1 MEIREVSNM
10 TEYVVALTTCP
21 TDKSREL
28 GDYLV
33 KARVCACVNII
44 PKVLSIYHWKGDI
57 VTEDES
63 ILIMK
68 TRGDSKEKLWTS
80 LKEKHPYEV
89 PEFVVL
95 EIQWGSKDYLNWIS
109 SSINTME

>member
-1 MEIREVSNM
+1 MEIREVSGM
-10 TEYVVALTTCP
+10 SEYVIALTTCP

-28 GDYLV
+28 GDHLV
-33 KARVCACVNII
+33 KKRVCACVNIV
-44 PKVLSIYHWKGDI
+44 PRVLSIYHWKGDI

-63 ILIMK
+63 LLIMK
-68 TRGDSKEKLWTS
+68 TRGDSKHKLWTS

-95 EIQWGSKDYLNWIS
+95 EIQGGSEDYLNWIS
-109 SSINTME
+109 SRIHTVE